1 MKTRKITLLLPF
13 VSLILFTL
21 ASCKGSN
28 PVDCPHCEKEANG
41 ELAYSYFVKLSS
53 IPRCTYN
60 EKAAS
65 DYIAEFAIMRGFYTF
80 QDDMSNLLIR
90 KNGSKGRESEPPVI
104 LQAHIDM
111 VCKKDEDYPHNFETD
126 PIIPDTSG
134 GWIRASGGTTL
145 GADNGAGVSMIMAIL
160 ASESISHPPIEAL
173 LTVQEEI
180 GLVGALA
187 FDVSQLSGGRL
198 INLDCVEE
206 KMFIAGSKRDTASQI
221 FIPMLP
227 EALAKIAELPDWNY
241 KEESPLRDKMADV
254 FKKVY
259 GEAPAIVQINNNRA
273 GVEPMAFAERMPHLD
288 MVSIGPDILDIHT
301 PEERMSLSS
310 FYRVYNYLVKV
321 LEEL

>member
-1 MKTRKITLLLPF
+1 MKKRKINLILPL
-13 VSLILFTL
+13 VPLILFTL
-21 ASCKGSN
+21 ASCEGDGDPLGCS
-28 PVDCPHCEKEANG
+28 HCEKEADG
-41 ELAYSYFVKLSS
+41 EPAYKYFVELSK

-65 DYIAEFAIMRGFYTF
+65 DYIKEFAEARGFYTF

-90 KNGSKGRESEPPVI
+90 KSGSKGRENEQPVI

-111 VCKKDEDYPHNFETD
+111 VCEEGFETE
-126 PIIPDTSG
+126 PIIPDTAG
-134 GWIRASGGTTL
+134 GWIRAVGGTTL
-145 GADNGAGVSMIMAIL
+145 GADNGSGVSMIMAVL

-187 FDVSQLSGGRL
+187 FDVYKLNGGRL

-206 KMFIAGSKRDTASQI
+206 KMFIVGSKRDTVSQI

-227 EALAKIAELPDWNY
+227 EAMAKIASLPDWHY
-241 KEESPLRDKMADV
+241 KEESPLRDKMVEV
-254 FKKVY
+254 FKKIY
-259 GEAPAIVQINNNRA
+259 GEEPATVQINSNRA

-288 MVSIGPDILDIHT
+288 MISIGPDILDIHT
-301 PEERMSLSS
+301 PDERMNLSS